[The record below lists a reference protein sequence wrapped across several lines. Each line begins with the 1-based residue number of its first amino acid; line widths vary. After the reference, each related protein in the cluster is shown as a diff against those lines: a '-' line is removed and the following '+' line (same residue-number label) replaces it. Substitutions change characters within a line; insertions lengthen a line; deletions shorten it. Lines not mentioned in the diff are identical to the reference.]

1 MTTAVRLVVPLLL
14 ALPSA
19 LPSAARA
26 QTEYYDTDRG
36 RPTRV
41 EDAYAIAQ
49 RAVELQAAP
58 LRLERSASGAY
69 RWALEPQVALGV
81 LPRTQ
86 LEVGAPLVVLDA
98 GPRRQTTGL
107 AGVDVSVLHTLNV
120 ETSLPA
126 FGIRADALLPAGA
139 FGPDSA
145 LASLTALATKSWP
158 WGRVHVNG
166 GYTFGDA
173 RPARAGDLS
182 RWSAGVAADHAFPL
196 RALLVTGELFA
207 ERPLGGLGG
216 DAVVWNAGAGS
227 RYQLTPRW
235 AIDGG
240 VGRRLTGTD
249 PAWSLTAGGAWT
261 FGLPWG
267 AR

>member
-1 MTTAVRLVVPLLL
+1 MTPRVALVAVLLVV
-14 ALPSA
+14 S
-19 LPSAARA
+19 SVARA

-41 EDAYAIAQ
+41 EDAYAIAR
-49 RAVELQAAP
+49 RAVEVQAAP
-58 LRLERSASGAY
+58 LRLERSADGAY
-69 RWALEPQVALGV
+69 RWALEPQVAFGI

-98 GPRRQTTGL
+98 GPRRQTTGG

-120 ETSLPA
+120 ETALPA
-126 FGIRADALLPAGA
+126 LGIRAEALLPAGV
-139 FGPDSA
+139 FGPDRA

-173 RPARAGDLS
+173 RPARGGELS
-182 RWSAGVAADHAFPL
+182 RWIAGAAVDHAFPL

-207 ERPLGGLGG
+207 ERPLGGHTV
-216 DAVVWNAGAGS
+216 AWNAGVGS

-235 AIDGG
+235 AVDGG

-249 PAWSLTAGGAWT
+249 RAWSLTGGGAWT
-261 FGLPWG
+261 FGLPW
-267 AR
+267 RSR

>member
-1 MTTAVRLVVPLLL
+1 MTPRVAVAAVLLVV
-14 ALPSA
+14 S
-19 LPSAARA
+19 SVARA

-41 EDAYAIAQ
+41 EDAYAVAH
-49 RAVELQAAP
+49 RAVEVQAAP
-58 LRLERSASGAY
+58 LRLERSADGAY
-69 RWALEPQVALGV
+69 RWALEPQVAFGI

-120 ETSLPA
+120 ETALPA
-126 FGIRADALLPAGA
+126 LGIRADALLPAGA
-139 FGPDSA
+139 FGPGRA
-145 LASLTALATKSWP
+145 VASLTALATKSWR

-182 RWSAGVAADHAFPL
+182 RWTAGAAVDHAFPL

-207 ERPLGGLGG
+207 ERPLG
-216 DAVVWNAGAGS
+216 DATAVWNAGVGS

-240 VGRRLTGTD
+240 VGRRLTGAD
-249 PAWSLTAGGAWT
+249 RAWSLTGGGAWT

-267 AR
+267 TR